1 MTHGRA
7 ITATP
12 GMLLGALGCALL
24 SPPQTAELRTKEA
37 RASRECPCQQGTKAT
52 PGHTQR
58 PWAWEPMARPH
69 RHQCRALQPLCLKL
83 PPPLGSSLLCSCTNP
98 FKFKLFVE

>member
-7 ITATP
+7 ITAAP
-12 GMLLGALGCALL
+12 GMLLGALGRALL
-24 SPPQTAELRTKEA
+24 SPPQTVELRTEEA
-37 RASRECPCQQGTKAT
+37 RASRECPCQQGTNAT
-52 PGHTQR
+52 PGAGNTW
-58 PWAWEPMARPH
+58 PGATGPSAGL
-69 RHQCRALQPLCLKL
+69 CSLCLKL